1 MERKDVKWEEIREKE
16 RELFNLEEQYYQ
28 QKKELDNKAFDLDE
42 RNANLEKLMSE
53 EVDKMYQM
61 MERNR
66 IITEAKLAIT
76 AKNKL
81 KDNFN
86 KAAKKIATETKS
98 TITSI
103 NNQMDTAIQ
112 GKVRKSLEEKIPNML
127 LKYDEI

>member
-1 MERKDVKWEEIREKE
+1 MQAPMNEYYTDEEY
-16 RELFNLEEQYYQ
+16 QYALKQ
-28 QKKELDNKAFDLDE
+28 
-42 RNANLEKLMSE
+42 
-53 EVDKMYQM
+53 MYRM

-66 IITEAKLAIT
+66 IITEARL

-103 NNQMDTAIQ
+103 NSQMDTAIQ